1 MGTIYQLHYVR
12 QLDMGGVQRAAQ
24 RDLPHI
30 GPEYV
35 APRAPTVTPCI
46 VGKYCTD
53 KESMMRLTAVP
64 LHKQK
69 PKLQGSVS
77 LPYAK
82 RKKRDRF
89 SFGATAS
96 GVVPPRP
103 TSAHAAASGP
113 HASSR
118 LSSSASTPPAAAA
131 AAAAA
136 DDALEHRLLEA
147 RLATTNLFKPRSYE
161 EQEADRLVQEASST
175 APKAGTSGRKLYL
188 LPPYATGLS
197 NERKLR
203 LLQKARGGPNPS

>member
-1 MGTIYQLHYVR
+1 MPGALDSMSSRGMVARSLVR
-12 QLDMGGVQRAAQ
+12 RSASASASRMVSESSRRIRRGDTEAG
-24 RDLPHI
+24 LPK
-30 GPEYV
+30 GEV
-35 APRAPTVTPCI
+35 MCASLR
-46 VGKYCTD
+46 
-53 KESMMRLTAVP
+53 RLVRRKT
-64 LHKQK
+64 
-69 PKLQGSVS
+69 SVIS
-77 LPYAK
+77 AERPP
-82 RKKRDRF
+82 
-89 SFGATAS
+89 S
-96 GVVPPRP
+96 GVVLPRP

-113 HASSR
+113 HAPSRLSASSR
-118 LSSSASTPPAAAA
+118 LSSSASTPPAA